1 MARIR
6 GDALQ
11 SARTGN
17 GHGEEIAIRAERFVL
32 ISIRCETKLL
42 AVGRERNR
50 FRAAKVERRHVVVG
64 AGSQVTRSSSAGG
77 NDEKMTS
84 FSVRPGGPMA
94 VQKFFVNTG
103 LHFAFLFFG
112 VAPRVTGVI
121 SAIGIDGGN
130 ERNCF
135 TVG

>member
-6 GDALQ
+6 GDSSEPTRAG
-11 SARTGN
+11 SR
-17 GHGEEIAIRAERFVL
+17 HGEKIAIRAERFVL
-32 ISIRCETKLL
+32 IGIRRETKLL

-50 FRAAKVERRHVVVG
+50 IRPAQVERRHVVVG

-103 LHFAFLFFG
+103 FHFAFLFFR

-121 SAIGIDGGN
+121 LAIGIDGRN
-130 ERNCF
+130 EGNCF